1 MNTNHILSRLS
12 LSAVLLFSL
21 IVTSCSKNAADHR
34 GELLAL
40 VPDDAPITVAMS
52 PSAILKSAGAEA
64 SDRGI
69 TLSKELEQLISK
81 DNYVKQFVDL
91 IASAEGIDY
100 NCAVIAGGTEFGS
113 VLFALENPDKF
124 KSWAENNG
132 LDVADEGA
140 YTVCHSKDAM
150 QPGIV
155 IDNNIAWFIGSCP
168 EAAKAVTIVESN
180 KERCK
185 NAPLAEWKINRLS
198 NSDVNVLVNLDTY
211 SAMISSIMSMSGLS
225 LPQYYS
231 PECKFTA
238 ADFNFDGPTLRMNGE
253 AFDEEGKPAAMLAE
267 GSYEPIPV
275 RTLELVKDCQIA
287 FAFTMPDAMKDMF
300 GSLIAQEAAGMDAE
314 YTKFVTASLNTLKSM
329 TFGASLN
336 ENASIA
342 TLKPTD
348 ITATAAIVYNKTAAD
363 SLAKDVIAL
372 ANDTDIEAT
381 LSNGWKAWQED
392 STFVIAPV
400 PQFPDFK
407 IHFSGHGD
415 VALVSTDADV
425 KLSDDTAASDLTG
438 YASINLKKSHPA
450 LKLLNTPF
458 GIEIY
463 GATTNMKS
471 EGHITL
477 TDCDTPILETLIK
490 FFSRL

>member
-1 MNTNHILSRLS
+1 MNSNHILSRLT
-12 LSAVLLFSL
+12 LSAILLLSL
-21 IVTSCSKNAADHR
+21 IVTSCSKNLSDRR

-40 VPDDAPITVAMS
+40 VPDDAPITVALS
-52 PSAILKSAGAEA
+52 PAAILKSAGADA

-69 TLSKELEQLISK
+69 TLSKELEQLTSK
-81 DNYVKQFVDL
+81 DNDVKQLVDF
-91 IASAEGIDY
+91 ITSAEGIDY
-100 NCAVIAGGTEFGS
+100 NCAVIAGGSEFGS
-113 VLFALENPDKF
+113 VLFALDNPGKF

-132 LDVADEGA
+132 LDVSDEGA

-150 QPGIV
+150 KPGIV
-155 IDNNIAWFIGSCP
+155 IDKNIAWFIGSCP
-168 EAAKAVTIVESN
+168 EAAKAVAIVESN

-185 NAPLAEWKINRLS
+185 NAPIAEWKINRLS
-198 NSDVNVLVNLDTY
+198 NSDVNVFVNLDTY
-211 SAMISSIMSMSGLS
+211 SAMITSIMSIPGLS
-225 LPQYYS
+225 MPKYYA
-231 PECKFTA
+231 PDCKFTV
-238 ADFNFDGPTLRMNGE
+238 ADFNFDGPTLRLSGE
-253 AFDEEGKPAAMLAE
+253 AFDEKGKPAAMLAE
-267 GSYEPIPV
+267 GTFEPIPV
-275 RTLELVKDCQIA
+275 KTLDLVKDCQIA
-287 FAFTMPDAMKDMF
+287 FAFTMPEAIKNMIGTF
-300 GSLIAQEAAGMDAE
+300 VAQEAAGMGDE
-314 YTKFVTASLNTLKSM
+314 YTNFITASLNTLKSM
-329 TFGASLN
+329 TFGASLD

-342 TLKPTD
+342 SLKPSD
-348 ITATAAIVYNKTAAD
+348 ITATAAIVYNKTSAD
-363 SLAKDVIAL
+363 SVVKDVIAL
-372 ANDTDIEAT
+372 ADNTEIEAT
-381 LSNGWKAWQED
+381 LSNGWKAWKED

-415 VALVSTDADV
+415 VALVSTDAEV